1 MLINYK
7 TLFVHIPRTGG
18 RFVVA
23 NLNKNHNVNHIDYV
37 DFKKKIKDK
46 NIPHLNRLEYR
57 DFLHYID
64 IETFTI
70 VRDPVDRFLSMLKCY
85 NRINESKIKKM
96 FESQLAFNETV
107 DNLIIKDTG
116 NWFLPQIHFI
126 DLNTKIWKYEKGLK
140 EDFQHW
146 VLKNFNLYVD
156 ITRKIDHNYD
166 DEIFFQIDI
175 NDKQKQFIKNYYYQ
189 DYKILEY

>member
-1 MLINYK
+1 
-7 TLFVHIPRTGG
+7 
-18 RFVVA
+18 
-23 NLNKNHNVNHIDYV
+23 
-37 DFKKKIKDK
+37 
-46 NIPHLNRLEYR
+46 
-57 DFLHYID
+57 
-64 IETFTI
+64 
-70 VRDPVDRFLSMLKCY
+70 
-85 NRINESKIKKM
+85 M